1 MFVLIS
7 GMWRVTVD
15 GVSLFVNAA
24 VCLPPAQHHSRSTT
38 SLQCVVSNCKAH
50 CATIQPTTASGH
62 ACH

>member
-24 VCLPPAQHHSRSTT
+24 VCLCYNDLFSSA
-38 SLQCVVSNCKAH
+38 L
-50 CATIQPTTASGH
+50 ASV
-62 ACH
+62 